1 VGALSEHPPL
11 FLGGV
16 KVSNVVNLAH
26 GYDGF
31 APTDGVLLKLGD
43 TGRVIVRPSGTEAKL
58 KAYIEVTSPP
68 SGAATLQRQRN
79 DAAAVVSAMRSDLE
93 VILKF

>member
-1 VGALSEHPPL
+1 
-11 FLGGV
+11 
-16 KVSNVVNLAH
+16 
-26 GYDGF
+26 
-31 APTDGVLLKLGD
+31 
-43 TGRVIVRPSGTEAKL
+43 
-58 KAYIEVTSPP
+58 VTSPP